1 VVHRIIREPSAA
13 GGDDDDALVHRS
25 TLLGNDVVYDDEQV
39 PVEDDELDDWFQRN
53 ITAGE
58 WSIIS
63 L

>member
-1 VVHRIIREPSAA
+1 VRRIIREPSAA

-25 TLLGNDVVYDDEQV
+25 TYLGDDVDVVYDDE
-39 PVEDDELDDWFQRN
+39 PAEDDELDDWFQRN

-58 WSIIS
+58 WSIS